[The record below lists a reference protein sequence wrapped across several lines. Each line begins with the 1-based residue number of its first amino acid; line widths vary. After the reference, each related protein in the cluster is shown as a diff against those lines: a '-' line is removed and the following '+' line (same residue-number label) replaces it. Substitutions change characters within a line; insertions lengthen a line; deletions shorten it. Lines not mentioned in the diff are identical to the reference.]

1 MKRLTNLIS
10 GSVCPPGLR
19 PLAAIGLLLTLA
31 GFARSEHRAGL
42 PVLSTI
48 GQVRALSPTEADKR
62 YPIHVKA
69 VVTYFDP
76 NSQDI
81 FLADDTGGIWSH
93 WVRTQPKLQA
103 GDFLDVTGVTSFSFA
118 PDLSDAHW
126 TKLGHSPMPAARPV
140 TFEEMASVS
149 VDSRWVE
156 VEGKIRQANYVRR
169 SAREQYLWMDLAMTG
184 DDIEVKLPWTGG
196 PVPPDLVDAR
206 VRIRGVCGAH
216 FNSKVQLT
224 GVVLF
229 VPALRE
235 ISILEAAKPNDLEGP
250 PTPIGSLQR
259 FGNQNPDGHR
269 IKLVGS
275 VTAVIPDRG
284 FYLHDSTGDVYVQ
297 TRQDLRVNEGDRVE
311 ALGFSGV
318 SEGRVRFEDASYRV
332 LEAGALLKPLPVTAQ
347 QITSAD
353 YDSEL
358 ISVEGEI
365 VDRSFLPRQQVLV
378 LRVGQNLFPLYMS
391 VRSAVSI
398 LPPNGAFV
406 SVIAICTNAFDDS
419 GLPTNIRLLVHD
431 AGKIKIL
438 RNPPWWTLRRFA
450 GVLGVLLAAIS
461 LALAWVFVLR
471 RRVNQQT
478 RVISRKLA
486 EEESLRNAAQT
497 ANRAKSEFLANMSH
511 EIRTPMNAIIGFTD
525 LLLDTSLSEEQRDYL
540 RTVQFSSRSLT
551 RILNDVLDFSKI
563 EAGHM
568 SLENIPFSVAICASQ
583 AMRLISPEAG
593 AKGLETSLEV
603 AGEVAG
609 ELIGDPFRLHQVLL
623 NLLNNALKFT
633 EKGSI
638 RLIIFPMAAGPDW
651 TELQFS
657 VLDTGIGVPKESQR
671 RIFESFS
678 QADGSTTRKYG
689 GTGLGLAICA
699 RLVNLFGGRIWLESA
714 PGAGSCFHFTARF
727 LLTQPRSQ
735 QVALTG
741 TAQL

>member
-1 MKRLTNLIS
+1 MR
-10 GSVCPPGLR
+10 PPACFQ
-19 PLAAIGLLLTLA
+19 PLVAVALFLTLA
-31 GFARSEHRAGL
+31 VSARGKPPAE
-42 PVLSTI
+42 PTVLSTI
-48 GQVRALSPTEADKR
+48 GQVRVLSEVEAGKR
-62 YPIHVKA
+62 YPVHIKA

-81 FLADDTGGIWSH
+81 FLADDTGGIWAH
-93 WVRTQPKLQA
+93 WLPSQPKLQA
-103 GDFLDVTGVTSFSFA
+103 GEFLDVTGVTSFSFA

-126 TKLGHSPMPAARPV
+126 TKLGHASMPKARPV
-140 TFEEMASVS
+140 TFQEMASAS

-156 VEGKIRQANYVRR
+156 VEGKIRQADYVRR
-169 SAREQYLWMDLAMTG
+169 SAREQYLWMDLAMAG
-184 DDIEVKLPWTGG
+184 DDIEVKLPWPGG
-196 PVPPDLVDAR
+196 PVPPDLVDAQ

-224 GVVLF
+224 GVILF

-235 ISILEAAKPNDLEGP
+235 ISIIEAAKPIDLQGP
-250 PTPIGSLQR
+250 PTPIGTLQR

-284 FYLHDSTGDVYVQ
+284 FYLHDPTGDVYVQ
-297 TRQDLRVNEGDRVE
+297 TRQELKLKSGDRVE

-318 SEGRVRFEDASYRV
+318 SEGRTRLEDASYRV
-332 LEAGALLKPLPVTAQ
+332 LGAGPLLTPRPITAQ
-347 QITSAD
+347 QIASAD

-378 LRVGQNLFPLYMS
+378 LRVGQNLFPLYIS
-391 VRSAVSI
+391 VRAAAATF
-398 LPPNGAFV
+398 PPNGAFV
-406 SVIAICTNAFDDS
+406 RVLAICTNAFDDS
-419 GLPTNIRLLVHD
+419 GLPTNIRLIVHD
-431 AGKIKIL
+431 AGDIKVL
-438 RNPPWWTLRRFA
+438 RNPPWWTFRRFA
-450 GVLGVLLAAIS
+450 SVLGVLLAAVA
-461 LALAWVFVLR
+461 LALAWVFILR
-471 RRVNQQT
+471 RRVSQQT

-486 EEESLRNAAQT
+486 EEESLRSAAQT
-497 ANRAKSEFLANMSH
+497 ANLAKSEFLANMSH

-525 LLLDTSLSEEQRDYL
+525 LLLDTPLSEEQRDYL

-568 SLENIPFSVAICASQ
+568 SLENIPFSVATCAAQ
-583 AMRLISPEAG
+583 VMRLVSPEAA
-593 AKGLETSLEV
+593 AKGLETSLQVSDSV
-603 AGEVAG
+603 AE
-609 ELIGDPFRLHQVLL
+609 ELVGDPFRLHQVML

-638 RLIIFPMAAGPDW
+638 RLVISPVASGPDW
-651 TELQFS
+651 SEIQFS
-657 VLDTGIGVPKESQR
+657 VLDTGIGVPEESQR

-678 QADGSTTRKYG
+678 QGDGSTTRKYG

-699 RLVNLFGGRIWLESA
+699 RLVALFGGRIWLEST
-714 PGAGSCFHFTARF
+714 PGVGSCFHFTARF
-727 LLTQPRSQ
+727 LLNQTHGR
-735 QVALTG
+735 QVAFTS
-741 TAQL
+741 TAQI